1 MAIDKQALI
10 EKIQNLD
17 GLANED
23 KSALIGLLREHKKY
37 GLVWEN
43 KSEDAE
49 ELLQTKIPVITEDK
63 EKAVISQQKD
73 SPNHLII
80 EGDNLHAL
88 TILSYTH
95 SGCFDVIYID
105 PPYNTGAKNWKYN
118 NDYVDDQD
126 CFRHSKWIS
135 FMAKRLKIAKKLLS
149 RTGIIVATIDDY
161 EIENLTLLMNE
172 IFGEN
177 NHLGTVVIK
186 NNPQGRSSVTG
197 FQISHEYGL
206 FYGGPDAA
214 IGRLP
219 RNEEQLARY
228 GERDEY
234 GPFEWRN
241 FRAQYSTESP
251 KMVYPIFVK
260 KDCSDFRIPQ
270 MSWNESTQDYD
281 LHEDPR
287 EDEVI
292 TLPIDET
299 GRKRTWK
306 WSIATVLES
315 KDRDMGA
322 RLDRAGRPTVYYKG
336 RMKSE
341 RMLPY
346 TFWDKPEYSASTFG
360 ANLLAEII
368 GKKKFDYPKS
378 LYAVI
383 DSIQVASEKKDAL
396 ILDFFAGSGTTL
408 HATMQLNKDDGGHR
422 CCVLATNDENNIC
435 EDVTYE
441 RNRRVILGYSDSR
454 GHEVE
459 GLTSNNLRY
468 YRVSFV
474 GRASTNQNKRKLML
488 ASTDLLCVKNGIYQE
503 CPTLCNKKLN
513 SKAARYFD
521 DNGKRMLII
530 YDERAVLPIVDILRS
545 DSDERSI
552 MIYLFSNSRYA
563 YEDEFTE
570 ISGKVTLCALPAA
583 IYDAYKKVLKPV
595 SNDNEGTQ
603 SLVDGYPV
611 EKPFDE
617 TLY

>member
-1 MAIDKQALI
+1 MAIDKQSLI
-10 EKIQNLD
+10 ERIQNLEE
-17 GLANED
+17 LSNED
-23 KSALIGLLREHKKY
+23 KSALIDLLREHKKY
-37 GLVWEN
+37 GLVWED
-43 KSEDAE
+43 KSEEAE
-49 ELLQTKIPVITEDK
+49 ELLSRQIPVISEIT
-63 EKAVISQQKD
+63 EKAIISDRKD
-73 SPNHLII
+73 APNHLII

-88 TILSYTH
+88 TVLSYTH
-95 SGCFDVIYID
+95 SGLFDVIYID

-118 NDYVDDQD
+118 NDYVDGQD

-135 FMAKRLKIAKKLLS
+135 FMNKRLKIAKKLLS
-149 RTGIIVATIDDY
+149 RTGIIVVTIDDY

-172 IFGEN
+172 IFGED

-206 FYGGPDAA
+206 FYGGPDAV
-214 IGRLP
+214 IGKLP

-228 GERDEY
+228 SDRDEY

-260 KDCSDFRIPQ
+260 KDCSDFRIPEMTWNDSTQ
-270 MSWNESTQDYD
+270 KYDLNESPHD
-281 LHEDPR
+281 
-287 EDEVI
+287 DEII

-299 GRKRTWK
+299 GRQRTWK

-315 KDRDMGA
+315 KEKNMGA
-322 RLDRAGRPTVYYKG
+322 RLDRSGNPTVYYKG

-341 RMLPY
+341 RMQPY

-441 RNRRVILGYSDSR
+441 RNRRVILGYTDSR
-454 GHEVE
+454 GNDIA
-459 GLTSNNLRY
+459 GLSNNNLRY
-468 YRVSFV
+468 YKIGFI
-474 GRASTNQNKRKLML
+474 GRAQTNRNKRELML
-488 ASTDLLCVKNGIYQE
+488 ASTDLLCVKNGIYKE
-503 CPTLCNKKLN
+503 SLELCKKKLN
-513 SKAARYFD
+513 PKAARYFD
-521 DNGKRMLII
+521 DRGKRMLII
-530 YDERAVLPIVDILRS
+530 YDERAVLPIIDILR
-545 DSDERSI
+545 DDADDRKI
-552 MIYLFSNSRYA
+552 IIYLFSNSRYA
-563 YEDEFTE
+563 YEDEFLE
-570 ISGKVTLCALPAA
+570 ISNKVVLCALPAA

-595 SNDNEGTQ
+595 NNETLEI
-603 SLVDGYPV
+603 SSTVDGYPDDNS
-611 EKPFDE
+611 FGE
-617 TLY
+617 TSV

>member
-1 MAIDKQALI
+1 MAIDKQSLI
-10 EKIQNLD
+10 ERIQRLEE
-17 GLANED
+17 LSNED
-23 KSALIGLLREHKKY
+23 KSALISLLREHKKY
-37 GLVWEN
+37 GLVWED

-49 ELLQTKIPVITEDK
+49 ELLAAKIPVISEITDK
-63 EKAVISQQKD
+63 AILSDKKD
-73 SPNHLII
+73 APNHLII

-88 TILSYTH
+88 TVLSYTH
-95 SGCFDVIYID
+95 SGLFDVIYID

-135 FMAKRLKIAKKLLS
+135 FMNKRLKIAKKLLS
-149 RTGIIVATIDDY
+149 RTGIIVVTIDDY

-172 IFGEN
+172 IFGED

-206 FYGGPDAA
+206 FYGGPDAV
-214 IGRLP
+214 IGKLP

-228 GERDEY
+228 SDRDEY

-260 KDCSDFRIPQ
+260 KDCSDFRIPE
-270 MSWNESTQDYD
+270 MTWNDSTQKYD
-281 LHEDPR
+281 LKESPHD
-287 EDEVI
+287 DEII

-299 GRKRTWK
+299 GRQRTWK

-315 KDRDMGA
+315 KDKNMGA
-322 RLDRAGRPTVYYKG
+322 RLDRSGNPTVYFKG

-341 RMLPY
+341 RMQPY

-422 CCVLATNDENNIC
+422 
-435 EDVTYE
+435 
-441 RNRRVILGYSDSR
+441 
-454 GHEVE
+454 
-459 GLTSNNLRY
+459 
-468 YRVSFV
+468 
-474 GRASTNQNKRKLML
+474 
-488 ASTDLLCVKNGIYQE
+488 LCTCY
-503 CPTLCNKKLN
+503 
-513 SKAARYFD
+513 
-521 DNGKRMLII
+521 
-530 YDERAVLPIVDILRS
+530 
-545 DSDERSI
+545 
-552 MIYLFSNSRYA
+552 
-563 YEDEFTE
+563 
-570 ISGKVTLCALPAA
+570 
-583 IYDAYKKVLKPV
+583 
-595 SNDNEGTQ
+595 
-603 SLVDGYPV
+603 
-611 EKPFDE
+611 
-617 TLY
+617 